1 MMYKINQNYF
11 KFIDNKD
18 KAYFLGIL
26 YADGN
31 NYIST
36 NVKQVSLELLSED
49 IKIIKILK
57 NRLGTNKPIKY
68 RKAKIDKNN
77 FKIKKRCGLVL
88 SNKQISEDLYNH
100 GCVPKKTFNLKF
112 PSENSLPKEFYS
124 SFIRGYFDGD
134 GCIYIGKNNIKSSIC
149 GYHPFIC
156 DLFDILKKENLNV
169 KLYINKRIESFSE
182 LYIQGEKDNIDF
194 YNYLYDESDLFL
206 DRKKE
211 KFMNIIN
218 TQKGQG

>member
-1 MMYKINQNYF
+1 
-11 KFIDNKD
+11 
-18 KAYFLGIL
+18 
-26 YADGN
+26 
-31 NYIST
+31 
-36 NVKQVSLELLSED
+36 
-49 IKIIKILK
+49 
-57 NRLGTNKPIKY
+57 
-68 RKAKIDKNN
+68 
-77 FKIKKRCGLVL
+77 
-88 SNKQISEDLYNH
+88 
-100 GCVPKKTFNLKF
+100 VPKKTFNLKF
-112 PSENSLPKEFYS
+112 PSEDSLPKEFYS